1 MLDSLDDILAG
12 GLIALVLYYVVLPI
26 VVLGM
31 MIYGFSSAVASVKIA
46 PATPISKTVIETPSV
61 NRFTN
66 YSGAEPEWT
75 KAIPSWV
82 ICDWFF
88 LFFVLNAFILVVLL
102 FSIIFM
108 TVSSTLPKNLRFSNI
123 FMLVTQLMVSG
134 TSTLFYYLLCD
145 RSLKP
150 TA

>member
-1 MLDSLDDILAG
+1 MSTSMGDIVAG
-12 GLIALVLYYVVLPI
+12 GFVVFVLVYFVLPI
-26 VVLGM
+26 VVFGM
-31 MIYGFSSAVASVKIA
+31 IIYGFSSAVASVKIA
-46 PATPISKTVIETPSV
+46 PAVPTSKTVVETPTV

-88 LFFVLNAFILVVLL
+88 LFFVLNVFILVMLL
-102 FSIIFM
+102 FSILFM
-108 TVSSTLPKNLRFSNI
+108 SVSSTLPKNVRFSNI

>member
-1 MLDSLDDILAG
+1 MGNILAG
-12 GLIALVLYYVVLPI
+12 FIAASEEDPAIFILFYIVLPMI
-26 VVLGM
+26 FLGT
-31 MIYGFSSAVASVKIA
+31 MIFGSSSAISS
-46 PATPISKTVIETPSV
+46 TPTSKTVVDTPSV

-88 LFFVLNAFILVVLL
+88 LFFVLNVFILVVLL

-108 TVSSTLPKNLRFSNI
+108 TVSSTLPKNVRFSNI